1 MDPSGHY
8 PDPFGEALSHSSQR
22 VTQLTSLVAAAAEVA
37 IRLKAARAARQ
48 ATQDQQAR
56 RVLDEQEAS
65 ARAQARARWAPA
77 HDARWLAQA
86 DLLQAAGTWG
96 AAVPWAGTD
105 PAAASAMR
113 KSEERLRT
121 LHPFAM
127 ARYDRLR
134 AEGASPLDA
143 MREATPLF
151 DRHPHARPAYTRP
164 ALGIEARSADG
175 APEPGTTD
183 GIVRQ
188 PEPESGP
195 REDAE
200 HRGRRIAERLQ
211 AQALYQRGAE
221 LSPGEL
227 AAAPEQATSLPAEV
241 ITRLARARNEE
252 SVAEGAE
259 RARAADLGHL
269 PADRSARERT
279 GDLTAARRDTQAA
292 DTAGAY
298 AASDRRT
305 AAQLAAESFPHT
317 AADGVQAAV
326 TGRLQQ
332 PAQSPARTAAV
343 TNTRHPGL
351 AP

>member
-37 IRLKAARAARQ
+37 IRLKAVRAARQ

-56 RVLDEQEAS
+56 RVLDEQEAT

-96 AAVPWAGTD
+96 AAAPWAGTD

-113 KSEERLRT
+113 KSEQRLRT

-143 MREATPLF
+143 MREAAPLF
-151 DRHPHARPAYTRP
+151 ARHPHARPAYTRP
-164 ALGIEARSADG
+164 TLGIEAPVRRCRAESPGPPTASSASQTQNQ
-175 APEPGTTD
+175 APT
-183 GIVRQ
+183 Q
-188 PEPESGP
+188 
-195 REDAE
+195 DAE

-221 LSPGEL
+221 LSPEEL
-227 AAAPEQATSLPAEV
+227 AAALEQATSLPAEV
-241 ITRLARARNEE
+241 IARLARARSEE

-259 RARAADLGHL
+259 RARAADLGHATSCPL
-269 PADRSARERT
+269 RPRT
-279 GDLTAARRDTQAA
+279 HRGP
-292 DTAGAY
+292 
-298 AASDRRT
+298 DRR
-305 AAQLAAESFPHT
+305 
-317 AADGVQAAV
+317 
-326 TGRLQQ
+326 
-332 PAQSPARTAAV
+332 
-343 TNTRHPGL
+343 

>member
-48 ATQDQQAR
+48 ATQDQQAQ
-56 RVLDEQEAS
+56 RVLDEQEAA

-96 AAVPWAGTD
+96 AAAPWAGTD

-143 MREATPLF
+143 MREAAPLF
-151 DRHPHARPAYTRP
+151 GLHPHARPAGPARRWGSKPQLPMPRPSPGSLTAPPPARTRTGP
-164 ALGIEARSADG
+164 LPGRG
-175 APEPGTTD
+175 APRTAD
-183 GIVRQ
+183 
-188 PEPESGP
+188 
-195 REDAE
+195 
-200 HRGRRIAERLQ
+200 RRA
-211 AQALYQRGAE
+211 AA
-221 LSPGEL
+221 SPG
-227 AAAPEQATSLPAEV
+227 SLPA
-241 ITRLARARNEE
+241 R
-252 SVAEGAE
+252 G
-259 RARAADLGHL
+259 
-269 PADRSARERT
+269 RT
-279 GDLTAARRDTQAA
+279 
-292 DTAGAY
+292 
-298 AASDRRT
+298 
-305 AAQLAAESFPHT
+305 
-317 AADGVQAAV
+317 
-326 TGRLQQ
+326 Q
-332 PAQSPARTAAV
+332 P
-343 TNTRHPGL
+343 
-351 AP
+351 